1 MTMRQSLALFALF
14 LSACASTPEHAL
26 KPGTQ
31 WVAHSPEWAA
41 EAREVYAEATKYVVG
56 AATTR
61 EAGSWAVALDLD
73 ETVLNNVAYQIS
85 RERVGEGFT
94 GDSWHEWTQKE
105 KATLVPGAAEF
116 LDAVNAAGGH
126 IAFVTNRR
134 DNEQLA
140 TENNLAK
147 LGVRRGEDFQVLLTR
162 ATPKGA
168 SAKDER
174 YDAVPAILA
183 AQGYPGVKIIAYVGD
198 AKGDKP
204 ATPGDWV
211 FFCIDQG
218 AMYGDPCA
226 DVPGP
231 GR

>member
-1 MTMRQSLALFALF
+1 MTMKHSLSLIALL
-14 LSACASTPEHAL
+14 LCACASTPETAL
-26 KPGTQ
+26 KPGTD
-31 WVAHSPEWAA
+31 WVAHSPEWAQ
-41 EAREVYAEATKYVVG
+41 EAREVYAEATKYVAG
-56 AATTR
+56 AASTR
-61 EAGSWAVALDLD
+61 AAGSWAVALDLD

-85 RERVGEGFT
+85 REKIGEGFT
-94 GDSWHEWTQKE
+94 GESWHEWTQKE
-105 KATLVPGAAEF
+105 AATLVPGAAEF
-116 LDAVNAAGGH
+116 FDAVNAAGGH

-147 LGVRRGEDFQVLLTR
+147 LGVRRGEDFRVLLTR

-168 SAKDER
+168 SAKDDR
-174 YDAVPAILA
+174 YNAVPAILA
-183 AQGYPGVKIIAYVGD
+183 AQGYPGVEIIAYVGD

-226 DVPGP
+226 EVPGP